1 MDIEEQPKRQL
12 GFLAGKVSGPD
23 NFDDEDKAI
32 INLFGAKDEND
43 LFT

>member
-12 GFLAGKVSGPD
+12 GFLAGKVSCPD
-23 NFDDEDKAI
+23 NFDDEDKAV